1 MVIGDKRKHLTCLF
15 TLDMDGL
22 SKLCNQL
29 GIAVLNAV
37 EAVQNQSIIARFQQY
52 VDKVNDELASFETIK
67 YFRILPNDFSVETG
81 ELTPT
86 LKIKR
91 QVINKKYQEIINSMY
106 T

>member
-1 MVIGDKRKHLTCLF
+1 M
-15 TLDMDGL
+15 

-86 LKIKR
+86 LKMKR
-91 QVINKKYQEIINSMY
+91 QVINQKYKELIDSMY
-106 T
+106 S